1 MRQEIADLV
10 YPVITYALS
19 LKERLEL
26 GERPDMEME
35 QGALKGRI
43 DNTLDAR
50 RLVDYAGE
58 TSAGYD
64 QSMMTQAGGSSR
76 RDQFLGIRYALAC
89 WLDEIFILD
98 PIWGSEWNERKFETA
113 LFGTNM
119 RATEF
124 WTQARRAETRTTTD
138 ALEVFFLCVMLGF
151 RGELRERPD
160 EMQRWVSVT
169 QNRINKA
176 QAKEYAGC
184 QAREFD
190 GNATPRHGLERARRM
205 LKIVGAGVILLI
217 APAVFF
223 LFQLLQ

>member
-26 GERPDMEME
+26 GERPDMDME
-35 QGALKGRI
+35 QGALKGRL
-43 DNTLDAR
+43 DNSLDAR
-50 RLVDYAGE
+50 RLIDYAGE

-64 QSMMTQAGGSSR
+64 QSMMTQAGGSR

-98 PIWGSEWNERKFETA
+98 PIWGSDWNERKFETTH
-113 LFGTNM
+113 FGTNL

-124 WTQARRAETRTTTD
+124 WNQARRAETRTTTD
-138 ALEVFFLCVMLGF
+138 ALEVYFLCVMLGF

-160 EMQRWVSVT
+160 ELQRWVSVT

-184 QAREFD
+184 SAKEFD
-190 GNATPRHGLERARRM
+190 GNASPRSGLEKFRRM
-205 LKIVGAGVILLI
+205 SKIVAGGLLALI
-217 APAVFF
+217 VPAVVIIFR
-223 LFQLLQ
+223 LIS

>member
-26 GERPDMEME
+26 GERPDLEME
-35 QGALKGRI
+35 QGALKGRL
-43 DNTLDAR
+43 DASLDAR

-64 QSMMTQAGGSSR
+64 QSLMTQVGGSR

-89 WLDEIFILD
+89 WLDEVFILD
-98 PIWGSEWNERKFETA
+98 PTWGAEWNERKFETT
-113 LFGTNM
+113 LFGTNL

-124 WTQARRAETRTTTD
+124 WNQARRAETRTTTD
-138 ALEVFFLCVMLGF
+138 ALEVYFLCVMLGF
-151 RGELRERPD
+151 RGELRDRPD
-160 EMQRWVSVT
+160 ELQRWVSVT

-176 QAKEYAGC
+176 LAKDYAGLT
-184 QAREFD
+184 AKEFD
-190 GNATPRHGLERARRM
+190 GNASSRSGLERFRRM
-205 LKIVGAGVILLI
+205 TKIVAGGLI
-217 APAVFF
+217 ALLVPAVVLIFR
-223 LFQLLQ
+223 LLG